1 MDAVSKLEVENKS
14 GALSL
19 LLVFNYQD
27 TYQIGLRFTSC
38 RMQDCIDIRDLL
50 YPINMKIKNISDM
63 QWEKLQWHITSED
76 DDANILFEYYAESV
90 SLESLAMASI

>member
-1 MDAVSKLEVENKS
+1 
-14 GALSL
+14 
-19 LLVFNYQD
+19 
-27 TYQIGLRFTSC
+27 
-38 RMQDCIDIRDLL
+38 
-50 YPINMKIKNISDM
+50 M